1 MLPGRTCVSPWRME
15 PTKHTDNTAM
25 AFFMWIPVSHV
36 IIWVI
41 TVYLGNQVW

>member
-1 MLPGRTCVSPWRME
+1 ME

>member
-1 MLPGRTCVSPWRME
+1 ME

-25 AFFMWIPVSHV
+25 AFFMWIPVSDV